1 MVNNS
6 RNFVCFH
13 TSYAEQKHFHN
24 KFPELWY
31 SVRQKL
37 SVLLPPPR
45 SQLAR
50 GNFDVTVAVS
60 NYEVDK
66 SQGSGKPTLKLV
78 VHNKRLSGYENQ

>member
-1 MVNNS
+1 MIFS
-6 RNFVCFH
+6 LTKTEFI
-13 TSYAEQKHFHN
+13 T
-24 KFPELWY
+24 
-31 SVRQKL
+31 
-37 SVLLPPPR
+37 PPPR
-45 SQLAR
+45 SQLAS